1 MKIIFLVLLLF
12 TCSQVR
18 ALVEMPEPITD
29 SELPGI
35 WHAINGNGIIVYRL
49 KIEKDLSAVML
60 LSYGDNYGKGMD
72 VFPSGNII
80 NNDGYLQIEFSK
92 SPTTYKKLKF
102 FGKGI
107 SCKESSCML
116 VLRESEDSPPIW
128 FYRKPLSE
136 LVSEISGAERVFER
150 STL

>member
-29 SELPGI
+29 SELPGV
-35 WHAINGNGIIVYRL
+35 WHAINGNGILVYRL
-49 KIEKDLSAVML
+49 KIENDLSVVML
-60 LSYGDNYGKGMD
+60 VSYGDNYGKGMD

-80 NNDGYLQIEFSK
+80 NNDGHLQIEFSK
-92 SPTTYKKLKF
+92 SPTTGKKLEF

-116 VLRESEDSPPIW
+116 VLRESKDTPAIW
-128 FYRKPLSE
+128 FYQKPLSE
-136 LVSEISGAERVFER
+136 LVSQISGAERVFEQ